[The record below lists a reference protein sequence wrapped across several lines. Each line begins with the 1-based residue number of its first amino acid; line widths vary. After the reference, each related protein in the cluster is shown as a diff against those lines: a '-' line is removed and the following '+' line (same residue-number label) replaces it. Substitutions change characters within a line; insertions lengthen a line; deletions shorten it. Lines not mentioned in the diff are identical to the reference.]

1 MCRRL
6 MPFVFLCSSL
16 FFASC
21 VAEKKDSFKIAAAS
35 NMQFVIYELVDEFTK
50 ETGVEPEV
58 ILGSSGKLT
67 AQIIEGAPFDLFLS
81 ADIKYPD
88 KLFKNDFAFYPPE
101 VYAFGKLILW
111 TLKDGLNP
119 VLDSL
124 KSEQVKHIA
133 IGNPKTAPYG
143 VAAIQVLNRTKMY
156 DLVNKKIVFG
166 ESVSQTNQF
175 IISRAADMGF
185 TSKSVVLSSQMKNK
199 GSWKLIDKNLYEPL
213 TQSMVILNN
222 RETYT
227 KEALQFREFILST
240 KGKEILHKFGYDV
253 ID

>member
-6 MPFVFLCSSL
+6 MLFVFLCSSL

-50 ETGVEPEV
+50 ETGVESEV

-81 ADIKYPD
+81 ADIKYPN
-88 KLFKNDFAFYPPE
+88 KLFKKDFALNPPE

-143 VAAIQVLNRTKMY
+143 VAAMQVLNRTKIY
-156 DLVNKKIVFG
+156 DLVNRKIVFG

-175 IISRAADMGF
+175 IISQAADMGF

-199 GSWKLIDKNLYEPL
+199 GSWKLVDKNLYEPL
-213 TQSMVILNN
+213 TQALVILNN